1 MPRVLEKKE
10 RSLGTK
16 LSIRGDR
23 ASSQKSALTRKP
35 YKPGQ
40 HGKRFSKL
48 SEFGTQLQEKQ
59 KIKFSY
65 GVTEKQLKRIFQ
77 SAQGQKDVSAIDV
90 ITRLLES
97 RLDNVVMRLGF
108 VLSRSIA
115 RQMVSHGHF
124 LVNGKR
130 VNVPSYQVRPG
141 DVITV
146 KASSKNMSVFE
157 DIKNKL
163 KNYDSLDNDFEGLPS
178 SLAIYNRKSSEI
190 LYSTIFLSFGN
201 EMLNKLNNYFINKEC
216 KLENAIS
223 GIDILQIQK
232 SNDDL
237 YILSRDGLT
246 FFS

>member
-23 ASSQKSALTRKP
+23 ANSPKSALTRKP

-65 GVTEKQLKRIFQ
+65 GVSDRQLKKIFKG
-77 SAQGQKDVSAIDV
+77 AHGKKDVSAIDT

-97 RLDNVVMRLGF
+97 RLDNVVMRLGL
-108 VLSRSIA
+108 VPSRSVA

-130 VNVPSYQVRPG
+130 VNTPSYQVKPG
-141 DVITV
+141 NVVAI
-146 KASSKNMSVFE
+146 KESSKNMSVFE

-163 KNYDSLDNDFEGLPS
+163 KNYEMPSWLSLNADTLEGKIESQPKDVNFPFNINLVVD
-178 SLAIYNRKSSEI
+178 Y
-190 LYSTIFLSFGN
+190 YS
-201 EMLNKLNNYFINKEC
+201 KK
-216 KLENAIS
+216 
-223 GIDILQIQK
+223 
-232 SNDDL
+232 
-237 YILSRDGLT
+237 
-246 FFS
+246 